1 MKNLNLFTIIL
12 PLLFVLSCFG
22 GDSGNKVQSVPSLIS
37 EGFIS
42 DTEYEIVC
50 IGLPKEGL
58 KGMQKEESAKRAA
71 LLNVYYFAKNRFD
84 ESVKPDMDGKIEKF
98 TMLDDHAEMK
108 YVITKA
114 GLKKRIKKQ

>member
-1 MKNLNLFTIIL
+1 MKNFSL
-12 PLLFVLSCFG
+12 LLFLLPMLFITSCFG

-50 IGLPKEGL
+50 IGIPKEGL
-58 KGMQKEESAKRAA
+58 KGFQKEESAKRAA

-84 ESVKPDMDGKIEKF
+84 ESVQPDVDGKIEKF

-108 YVITKA
+108 YVIKKS
-114 GLKKRIKKQ
+114 GLKKRVKK